1 MKRDLRRT
9 FVSAIAM
16 LLVQTTVH
24 ALPIWNEIGDAAG
37 LNDPQHLVGGP
48 FDVIAGNVGPGD
60 NEDAYAF
67 HWLADGDFSAIDTEP
82 QLPVGVML
90 IALYSYANGTVGN
103 ALTAYADSKVG
114 IALADLLAGDY
125 LMHVFL
131 DDDGNDPPYFLQLSG
146 AIREIEVPV
155 RVPEP
160 GSLAL
165 FGAAALV
172 LFATRLRRAG
182 RHLH

>member
-1 MKRDLRRT
+1 MKGLKLT
-9 FVSAIAM
+9 FAAAVAM
-16 LLVQTTVH
+16 LLAHTTVH
-24 ALPIWNEIGDAAG
+24 AVPIWTEVGDAAG
-37 LNDPQHLVGGP
+37 LNDPQQLVGGP

-60 NEDAYAF
+60 PEDAYVF

-82 QLPVGVML
+82 QLPVGLML
-90 IALYSYANGTVGN
+90 IALYSYADGTVGN

-125 LMHVFL
+125 LMHVTF

-146 AIREIEVPV
+146 AIQAIEVPV

-160 GSLAL
+160 GSLGL
-165 FGAAALV
+165 FAAAALV
-172 LFATRLRRAG
+172 MFVTRLRRARRP
-182 RHLH
+182 RH